1 VPSGAYQ
8 RNGRLNTIA
17 VTAKLVA
24 DVIVKIKKANDTAR
38 KLIAVSRPA
47 VCRSPRR
54 QESSMSVIEST
65 NGQNGARA
73 VSGYGH
79 REFNSGVADLHLALR
94 QRKESP
100 AKAGQGFGLLGTC
113 A

>member
-24 DVIVKIKKANDTAR
+24 DVIVKIKRANDTAR

-54 QESSMSVIEST
+54 QESSVSVIEST

-94 QRKESP
+94 LRKESP
-100 AKAGQGFGLLGTC
+100 AKAGQGLGLLGAC